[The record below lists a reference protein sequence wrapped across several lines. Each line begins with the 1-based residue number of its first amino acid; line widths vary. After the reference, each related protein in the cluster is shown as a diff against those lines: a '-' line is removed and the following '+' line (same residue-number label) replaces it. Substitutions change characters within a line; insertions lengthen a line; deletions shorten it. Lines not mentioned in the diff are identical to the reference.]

1 MQLNAVSFKGV
12 NYLSNLKSDDER
24 QVKRIN
30 FRLDQTEYTK
40 LKLSAETYG
49 LTVSNYAKKL
59 ALNSKLR
66 QPYFDH
72 TATKELLL
80 ELSRQGTNLNQ
91 VARQLNQQP
100 ELPQTKQL
108 LAALQAIQEEYRK
121 LWQQLQK

>member
-1 MQLNAVSFKGV
+1 MQLNAVAFKGV

-80 ELSRQGTNLNQ
+80 ELSRLGTNLNQ

>member
-1 MQLNAVSFKGV
+1 MSNVKPV
-12 NYLSNLKSDDER
+12 NER

-100 ELPQTKQL
+100 EMPQTAQL
-108 LAALQAIQEEYRK
+108 LAALQATREEYRK

>member
-1 MQLNAVSFKGV
+1 M
-12 NYLSNLKSDDER
+12 SNLKSDNER

-40 LKLSAETYG
+40 LKLSAQTYG
-49 LTVSNYAKKL
+49 LTISSYAKKL

-72 TATKELLL
+72 AATKELLL

-91 VARQLNQQP
+91 VARQLNHQP
-100 ELPQTKQL
+100 AQPQTQQL
-108 LAALQAIQEEYRK
+108 LAALQATREEYRK
-121 LWQQLQK
+121 LWQQLRK

>member
-1 MQLNAVSFKGV
+1 MQLNAVAFKGV